1 MRVDAFAGTT
11 VLTPV
16 HERGV
21 RRRLYRLGSWVGA
34 SALALLFVLQAS
46 AAALQEYQVKAV
58 FLFNFTQFV
67 DWPAGTFA
75 DATKP
80 IAICIL
86 GDDPFGAYLDDA
98 VRGERV
104 DNRALIVRRY
114 QRADDIDVCQILFI
128 APSEFARLDTVIQR
142 ARKLHLLTVSEGR
155 GFNEHGGMVGFIT
168 EDNHVRLRINVEAV
182 HAAGLSI
189 SSKLL
194 RVAELVGDR
203 RDGP

>member
-1 MRVDAFAGTT
+1 MPLQKGR
-11 VLTPV
+11 
-16 HERGV
+16 V
-21 RRRLYRLGSWVGA
+21 RRRAFLEQWMRWLGA
-34 SALALLFVLQAS
+34 YALALLLALQTS

-80 IAICIL
+80 IAICVL

-98 VRGERV
+98 IRDERV

-114 QRADDIDVCQILFI
+114 QRTEDIDVCQILFI
-128 APSEFARLDTVIQR
+128 AQSESGRLDAVFQR

-182 HAAGLSI
+182 RAAGLSI

-194 RVAELVGDR
+194 RVAELVGEH